1 MSERERDEEG
11 GRVRKKERGRGER
24 VRTALRKEGREEEER
39 HGDREGG
46 GAQLCRCI
54 VQRRERVLGDK

>member
-1 MSERERDEEG
+1 MNVREVRKEGEERERREG
-11 GRVRKKERGRGER
+11 GGEG
-24 VRTALRKEGREEEER
+24 E
-39 HGDREGG
+39 G

>member
-1 MSERERDEEG
+1 MSERERGEEG
-11 GRVRKKERGRGER
+11 GR
-24 VRTALRKEGREEEER
+24 VRTALRKEGREGGEA
-39 HGDREGG
+39 GGG